1 MMKMKNSHIIP
12 QFQKL
17 KSADAGF
24 LSFSSAPAFA
34 GILIFRG
41 IRFAGVS
48 SVACDLTVVGL
59 ASPLLLTPF
68 PDVLIVA
75 FLLIIAASLLLMTS
89 VLPLELAIAGTPAA
103 QAIFLLF
110 TSNDVPIVSVFADPA
125 VANVFVALLGPCIL
139 LMLVSVIW

>member
-1 MMKMKNSHIIP
+1 MKMKNSHIIP
-12 QFQKL
+12 QFQKGFLGTL

-34 GILIFRG
+34 GIFIFRG

-48 SVACDLTVVGL
+48 AVVCDLTVVGQ

-75 FLLIIAASLLLMTS
+75 VLFIIAASLLLMAS
-89 VLPLELAIAGTPAA
+89 VLPLELAIASTPAA

-110 TSNDVPIVSVFADPA
+110 TSNDVPIVS
-125 VANVFVALLGPCIL
+125 ALLTL
-139 LMLVSVIW
+139 LLPMFLLLCWVHASS

>member
-1 MMKMKNSHIIP
+1 VRKIKNIHIIP
-12 QFQKL
+12 QFQKGFLGTL

-34 GILIFRG
+34 GIFIFRG

-48 SVACDLTVVGL
+48 AVVCDLTVVGQ

-75 FLLIIAASLLLMTS
+75 VLFIIAASLLLMAS
-89 VLPLELAIAGTPAA
+89 VLPLELAIASTPAA

-110 TSNDVPIVSVFADPA
+110 RSNDVPIVS
-125 VANVFVALLGPCIL
+125 ALLTL
-139 LMLVSVIW
+139 LLPMFLLLCWAHASS